1 MKPLDCRRC
10 AYCHSPSC
18 EGCNN
23 TANLTLEDFKRLEA
37 RVEISSWIFRISVDA
52 EKLED
57 ILLNDDDPIFQ
68 GLNDR
73 LGEIKD
79 SLRMVVDTLEGRME
93 DAYGY
98 EEDKS

>member
-1 MKPLDCRRC
+1 MKPMDCRRC
-10 AYCHSPSC
+10 AYCHNPSC
-18 EGCNN
+18 EGCDN
-23 TANLTLEDFKRLEA
+23 TVNLTREDLKRLEA
-37 RVEISSWIFRISVDA
+37 RVEIISWIFRISADA

-57 ILLNDDDPIFQ
+57 VLLNDDDPIFQ
-68 GLNDR
+68 GMNNL